1 MEAPVSSSPVDAG
14 SNAHASTT
22 APHPAPVKGAWKA
35 PLRELLRWCL
45 PALILGLAL
54 RAALTW
60 SMPYGYVQYDTSDY
74 LTTVYHIIDKH
85 EFYVHNKRSYLTP
98 TLFAAAWLLPIP
110 ATITIAAAQ
119 HVMGLIATLIVGA
132 LVRLW
137 FRFWGVAI
145 IPVTVLFTS
154 NPSVLWYEHTL
165 MGEAQFLFFTL
176 LMALA
181 GTLFALR
188 PTTKRLIW
196 FIVSLLLVYGTRL
209 ESKTYVLFALLL
221 VVWVLWKQ
229 WKQLAIGVGAV
240 LASYLV
246 AFHVS
251 GDRDVSS
258 LVYASII
265 RFAPT
270 ASASTPDIM
279 PEMNRIREE
288 ARKHSV
294 DYPTKTVRVSKYINH
309 AVDAYATAHVQGK
322 KKHAAE
328 ESRIV
333 RGLCLETLK
342 AEPVKVLMEPWL
354 KFRLAIDAWSSY
366 CWDKQS
372 LWERQHDAFVGKQW
386 MTTVLSRGLTGK
398 AQTLEQIPDW
408 IKAHHSSERVAWF
421 TRYQRNWNKQL
432 IHFRTADR
440 PMEEQRWV
448 HDFFGGVGHWLYT
461 FPGLPYFYILGF
473 LGMFAAMLRPPQL
486 RAVHFALV
494 ATVLGGLYVC
504 SMVGVT
510 NGRFRFVYEP
520 FFLIYLFFLFD
531 CVADFWKALR
541 DRRETSRACST

>member
-1 MEAPVSSSPVDAG
+1 METPVSSSPVDG
-14 SNAHASTT
+14 GPDAHAPKSTPQPE
-22 APHPAPVKGAWKA
+22 APSSAWKSS
-35 PLRELLRWCL
+35 LRELLRWCL

-74 LTTVYHIIDKH
+74 LTTIDHIIEKH
-85 EFYVHNKRSYLTP
+85 EFYIHNKRSYLTP
-98 TLFAAAWLLPIP
+98 TLFAAAWLLPVP

-137 FRFWGVAI
+137 FRFWRIAI

-176 LMALA
+176 LLVFA

-188 PTTKRLIW
+188 PTTKRFIW
-196 FIVSLLLVYGTRL
+196 FIVSMLLVFGTRL
-209 ESKTYVLFALLL
+209 ESKTYILFVLAL
-221 VVWVLWKQ
+221 VVLVLWRQ
-229 WKQLAIGVGAV
+229 WKRLAIGVAAV
-240 LASYLV
+240 VASYLV

-258 LVYASII
+258 LVYASVI

-270 ASASTPDIM
+270 TSASTPGIM
-279 PEMNRIREE
+279 PEMNRIRDQ
-288 ARKHSV
+288 ARKYSS
-294 DYPTKTVRVSKYINH
+294 DYPSQTVRVSKYINH
-309 AVDAYATAHVQGK
+309 AVDTYAAAHVQGK
-322 KKHAAE
+322 KKVTAE

-333 RGLCLETLK
+333 RGLLLETLK
-342 AEPVKVLMEPWL
+342 AEPVKTLMEPWL

-372 LWERQHDAFVGKQW
+372 LWERQRDAFIGKEW

-408 IKAHHSSERVAWF
+408 VKAHYSAGRVAWF

-432 IHFRTADR
+432 IHFRTPDQPMKDR
-440 PMEEQRWV
+440 RWV
-448 HDFFGGVGHWLYT
+448 HDFYGGVGHWLHT

-473 LGMFAAMLRPPQL
+473 LGMFAAVLRPPQL
-486 RAVHFALV
+486 RAVHFAWV

-520 FFLIYLFFLFD
+520 FFLLYFFFLFD
-531 CVADFWKALR
+531 CVADFWKDLR
-541 DRRETSRACST
+541 DRRVSSRACST

>member
-1 MEAPVSSSPVDAG
+1 METPVSTSLADGGPD
-14 SNAHASTT
+14 AHAPKATPQPD
-22 APHPAPVKGAWKA
+22 APSGAWKA
-35 PLRELLRWCL
+35 SLRELLRWCL

-60 SMPYGYVQYDTSDY
+60 SMPYGYVQYDSADY
-74 LTTVYHIIDKH
+74 LTTIDHMIEKH
-85 EFYVHNKRSYLTP
+85 EFYIHNKRSYLTP
-98 TLFAAAWLLPIP
+98 TLFAAAWLLPVP

-119 HVMGLIATLIVGA
+119 HLMGLIATLLVGA

-137 FRFWGVAI
+137 FRFWRVAI

-176 LMALA
+176 LMVFA

-188 PTTKRLIW
+188 PTTKRLMW

-229 WKQLAIGVGAV
+229 WKQLAIGIGAV

-270 ASASTPDIM
+270 TSASTPDIM
-279 PEMNRIREE
+279 PEMNRIREQ

-294 DYPTKTVRVSKYINH
+294 DYPTKTVRISKFINRT
-309 AVDAYATAHVQGK
+309 VDAYAVQHVQGK
-322 KKHAAE
+322 RKVAAE

-333 RGLCLETLK
+333 RGLCLETFK

-366 CWDKQS
+366 CWDRQS
-372 LWERQHDAFVGKQW
+372 LLERQRDAFFVKDW

-398 AQTLEQIPDW
+398 ALTLEQIPDW
-408 IKAHHSSERVAWF
+408 VKEHYSAGRVAWF

-432 IHFRTADR
+432 IHFRTPDR
-440 PMEEQRWV
+440 PMREKRWV
-448 HDFFGGVGHWLYT
+448 HDFFGGVGKWVYT

-486 RAVHFALV
+486 RAVHFAWV

-520 FFLIYLFFLFD
+520 FFLLYFFFLFD
-531 CVADFWKALR
+531 CVADFWKGLR
-541 DRRETSRACST
+541 DRRVTSRACST

>member
-1 MEAPVSSSPVDAG
+1 METPVTSPLVEG
-14 SNAHASTT
+14 GLIAHAPTSTPQPD
-22 APHPAPVKGAWKA
+22 APSSAWKA
-35 PLRELLRWCL
+35 SLRELLRWCL

-85 EFYVHNKRSYLTP
+85 EFYIHNKRSYLTP
-98 TLFAAAWLLPIP
+98 TLFAAAWLLPVP

-119 HVMGLIATLIVGA
+119 HVMGLIATVIVGA

-137 FRFWGVAI
+137 FRFWRVAI

-176 LMALA
+176 LLVLA

-196 FIVSLLLVYGTRL
+196 FVVSMLLVFGTRL
-209 ESKTYVLFALLL
+209 ESKTYILFVFAL
-221 VVWVLWKQ
+221 VVLVLWKQ
-229 WKQLAIGVGAV
+229 WKRLAIGIAAV
-240 LASYLV
+240 LAAYFA

-270 ASASTPDIM
+270 TSASTPDIM
-279 PEMNRIREE
+279 PQMNQIRER
-288 ARKHSV
+288 ARKGSV
-294 DYPTKTVRVSKYINH
+294 DYPTKTVRISKLINH
-309 AVDAYATAHVQGK
+309 TVDAYAAQRVQGK
-322 KKHAAE
+322 RKQAAE

-333 RGLCLETLK
+333 RSLCVETLK
-342 AEPVKVLMEPWL
+342 AEPVKVLVEPWL

-366 CWDKQS
+366 CWDRKS
-372 LWERQHDAFVGKQW
+372 LLERQRDAFLGKEW

-398 AQTLEQIPDW
+398 TLTLEQISEW
-408 IKAHHSSERVAWF
+408 VKEHHSAERIAWF

-432 IHFRTADR
+432 IHFRTADQ
-440 PMEEQRWV
+440 PMDERRWV
-448 HDFFGGVGHWLYT
+448 HDFFGGVGKWLYT

-473 LGMFAAMLRPPQL
+473 VGMFAAVLRPPQL
-486 RAVHFALV
+486 RAVHFAWV

-520 FFLIYLFFLFD
+520 FFLLYFFFLFD
-531 CVADFWKALR
+531 CVADFWKDLR
-541 DRRETSRACST
+541 DRRVTSRACST